1 MIHQALLFA
10 GIFAMSAAAPGPD
23 TMLILARSLAGG
35 PRAAAPLAAGITIA
49 KLVMLTAAAAG
60 VSAAAATL
68 GTMFVVLKIAGAAY
82 LVWLGLKTWRRRLP
96 AAAPLGGASTKVGPV
111 RAAATGVALG
121 LSNPQAIVFYVALLP
136 AVITPGTD
144 ASVYM
149 VLAVVLCVVM
159 AAVSAVYITLGS
171 RARRTAV
178 SPRLDCGP
186 TVSRA
191 ASSSVQGCWSPSADR
206 SLYG

>member
-1 MIHQALLFA
+1 VIHKVMVFA
-10 GIFAMSAAAPGPD
+10 GVFAVSAAAPGAD
-23 TMLILARSLAGG
+23 TMLILARSVAGG

-68 GTMFVVLKIAGAAY
+68 GTMFVVLKIAGTAY
-82 LVWLGLKTWRRRLP
+82 LVWLGVRMWRRRSP
-96 AAAPLGGASTKVGPV
+96 AEAPPVGASTKVGPS

-136 AVITPGTD
+136 AVITPGTG
-144 ASVYM
+144 AGVY
-149 VLAVVLCVVM
+149 VILAVVLCVVM

-171 RARRTAV
+171 RARHTAV
-178 SPRLDCGP
+178 SPTARR
-186 TVSRA
+186 RA
-191 ASSSVQGCWSPSADR
+191 NRVAGGLLISSGVLVAIR
-206 SLYG
+206 